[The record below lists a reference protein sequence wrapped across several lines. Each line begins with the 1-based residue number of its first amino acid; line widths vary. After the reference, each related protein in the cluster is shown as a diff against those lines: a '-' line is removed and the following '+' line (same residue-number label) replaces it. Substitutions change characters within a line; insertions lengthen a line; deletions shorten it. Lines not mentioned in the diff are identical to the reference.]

1 MLYGLP
7 KVHKTGVLLRPIVT
21 CIGFPSY
28 KLSQHI
34 ASLITPLTGQTESH
48 VKNSKH
54 FVEIMKDVCLA
65 EDQMLVSFDVVFL
78 CTNVPIK
85 EAVDTIRERLRKDVS
100 LKMRTPLSP
109 KKIAEL
115 LELCLVSTYF
125 SYNGEFYEQTG
136 GVAMGSLVSAV
147 VANLYMEFF
156 EELALRSAPV
166 RPRLWK
172 RYVDDTYCIA
182 KRNTVEGLLNHLNSI

>member
-1 MLYGLP
+1 MIYGLR
-7 KVHKTGVLLRPIVT
+7 KVHKTGVPLRPIVT

-28 KLSQHI
+28 KLSQYI
-34 ASLITPLTGQTESH
+34 ASLITLLTGQTESH
-48 VKNSKH
+48 VKYSKH
-54 FVEIMKDVCLA
+54 FVEMMKDVCLA

-85 EAVDTIRERLRKDVS
+85 EAVDTIRERLQKDVS
-100 LKMRTPLSP
+100 LEMRTPLSP
-109 KKIAEL
+109 ERIAEL
-115 LELCLVSTYF
+115 LELCLMSTYF
-125 SYNGEFYEQTG
+125 SYNSEFYEHTR
-136 GVAMGSLVSAV
+136 GVAMGFLVSAV

-156 EELALRSAPV
+156 EELALRLAPV

-172 RYVDDTYCIA
+172 QYVDNTCCIA